1 MKIPPIEKIPEA
13 YSALVDER
21 VNMKE
26 NEAEVDSSDYSKKYI
41 VKWEENI
48 YSSSDNASFW
58 QGYPGYPII
67 AVLMIQKKLSY
78 NIEIANYFKGIN
90 WKSLNK
96 KYKNNYS
103 KALNEIME
111 NLKEK
116 DIDVDKI
123 NSEIKKVYEEI
134 KNLDIIVK
142 RKI

>member
-78 NIEIANYFKGIN
+78 NIEVANYFKGIN